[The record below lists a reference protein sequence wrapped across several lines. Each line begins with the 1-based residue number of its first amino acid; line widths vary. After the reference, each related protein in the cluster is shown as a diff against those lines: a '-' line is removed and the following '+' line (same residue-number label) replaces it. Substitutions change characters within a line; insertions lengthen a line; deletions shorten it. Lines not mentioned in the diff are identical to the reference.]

1 MFILINMS
9 CSEELVIYTSVAN
22 TVYIEE
28 ILVDIIFERKY
39 FDKWSLSFIT
49 MLYCLKNFMFDSL
62 AAQACLHIEWLIN
75 DVHLI

>member
-1 MFILINMS
+1 M
-9 CSEELVIYTSVAN
+9 YTSVAN

-28 ILVDIIFERKY
+28 ILVDIIFDRKY

-62 AAQACLHIEWLIN
+62 AAHACLHIE
-75 DVHLI
+75 